1 MDLAPQLIGAP
12 KALAQ
17 HVGGIALS
25 GKPLSEIIPTRES
38 AIEGRRVMDW
48 DKDSAHDAGFAKID
62 ILSLPVLDQI
72 EDALD
77 WIERREGTR
86 PDLSQIDLE
95 DPAVYDMIN
104 EGKCVGVFLL
114 QSPAQLKMAR
124 RLKSRNMLDL
134 AYQVALIRPGV
145 GVQGGGVSQF
155 IERYRHGAEWDYDHP
170 LEKRALERGYGII
183 IWQEQVVQLI
193 SDVSG
198 MSAADAEQLR
208 RAFIRKDGEALIAAC
223 AKRFMDGAQERGV
236 SADVA
241 KKIFAKLNGHYM
253 FPESHSRAFA
263 ATAYQAAW
271 LKRYYP
277 TEFYVS
283 LMNCQPMGFYP
294 METIKQDARL
304 RFGVNFLN
312 PCVNRGA
319 ADCIPEGGNVRIGL
333 RFIKNVG
340 GALADAIVAERERH
354 GPYIG
359 ASDFARRA
367 RPSPDALESLVMAG
381 ALDDVS
387 PNRRAALWEA
397 GLLPAS
403 MQDNVPE
410 LTDFTP
416 FEKMRGEYEAMDLYP
431 NGHIMEFMRPKLP
444 RDVLTCAAAERAPEG
459 KAVKAAGWPIARQH
473 PKGRGGMIFV
483 TIEDETGD
491 TQIFVRPDVYEQYHR
506 ALDGQVVVIDGEI
519 ERWNGDNILNAQSA
533 AAINAGLTMPNAHDW
548 H

>member
-1 MDLAPQLIGAP
+1 
-12 KALAQ
+12 
-17 HVGGIALS
+17 
-25 GKPLSEIIPTRES
+25 
-38 AIEGRRVMDW
+38 
-48 DKDSAHDAGFAKID
+48 
-62 ILSLPVLDQI
+62 
-72 EDALD
+72 
-77 WIERREGTR
+77 
-86 PDLSQIDLE
+86 
-95 DPAVYDMIN
+95 
-104 EGKCVGVFLL
+104 
-114 QSPAQLKMAR
+114 
-124 RLKSRNMLDL
+124 
-134 AYQVALIRPGV
+134 
-145 GVQGGGVSQF
+145 
-155 IERYRHGAEWDYDHP
+155 
-170 LEKRALERGYGII
+170 
-183 IWQEQVVQLI
+183 
-193 SDVSG
+193 
-198 MSAADAEQLR
+198 
-208 RAFIRKDGEALIAAC
+208 
-223 AKRFMDGAQERGV
+223 MDGAQERGV

-253 FPESHSRAFA
+253 FPESHSHAFA
-263 ATAYQAAW
+263 ATTYQAAW

-283 LMNCQPMGFYP
+283 LMNCQPVGFYT

-397 GLLPAS
+397 GLLPAPKRGAQIPMPAS
-403 MQDNVPE
+403 MQDSVPE

-416 FEKMRGEYEAMDLYP
+416 FEKMRGEYETLGIYP
-431 NGHIMEFMRPKLP
+431 RGHLMQFIRPNLA
-444 RDVLTCAAAERAPEG
+444 RNVLSCAATETAPEG
-459 KAVKAAGWPIARQH
+459 KRVRAACWPIAHQH
-473 PKGRGGMIFV
+473 PKGRGGGVFI

-491 TQIFVRPDVYEQYHR
+491 TQIFVRPDVYERYHR

-519 ERWNGDNILNAQSA
+519 ERGNGDKVLNTQSA
-533 AAINAGLTMPNAHDW
+533 RAINAGLTMPNAHDW